1 MQAMNIEEY
10 EQLKAFRDLIHN
22 TAEGLRYANGQ
33 GALAAAADAAA
44 ERWAEVDADFAR
56 VLRDIRS
63 QAWSM
68 PLAQIKPVVQAVV
81 EHLEAQLAE
90 IDRQLSA

>member
-1 MQAMNIEEY
+1 MNIEEY
-10 EQLKAFRDLIHN
+10 EQLKAFRDVI
-22 TAEGLRYANGQ
+22 TSTMDGLRHAGSQ

-44 ERWAEVDADFAR
+44 ERWDPLDADFAR

-68 PLAQIKPVVQAVV
+68 PLQQIRPVVEAVV
-81 EHLEAQLAE
+81 AHLEAQVAA
-90 IDRQLSA
+90 IDSQMDA